1 MIFDIY
7 ENNAYEI
14 QQELKKK
21 YPKLNIEVL
30 IGSVRD
36 IKRVDDVFEKYR
48 PELVF
53 HAAAHKHVPLMED
66 SPNEA
71 IKNNVNGTWTVAF
84 AADRYKAQKMVL
96 ISTDKAVRPTNIM
109 GASKRKVSVT
119 IGVDNKHI
127 TFERTQEFKA
137 NKEAFEF
144 KPTFIVTVMAPSGND
159 VITDSERID
168 NLLKQYIPEDIKE
181 YFFFDGEQL
190 DKYFISNQGEKIH
203 QAIYNISQVNL
214 LDSMKDRLGKVI
226 HDFQD
231 EAGSKNVGIKQ
242 LNEKKNS
249 QEACVLDLK
258 NRISDCKRQIS
269 LAESEI
275 TICNEYLS
283 GKDGVPDKEKEF
295 QEVSL
300 QIETKEN
307 ELELQI
313 IKFSKFLREYKILFS
328 MYPKLKKTLDLINEK
343 EEKGQLP
350 ANIDPQFL
358 KRMLEYHKCLI
369 CDRPMDEEEE
379 AVVRDLLKKLELSST
394 VSHLL
399 VKIKGS
405 LEDAMQRC
413 KEYPKERAEHIERE
427 KNITY
432 ELKQLRDRFDKLDAF
447 LKNYS
452 DKDKIREMHEKRSKY
467 QDLKKKNTEDRIK
480 LEVQLENAQ
489 KDLELTKGELEK
501 AIQNQADLVILQ
513 RKISFAQKSLSIITD
528 IEDEMMT
535 EVKDKMTVET
545 MEIFEKLDWKTETF
559 SHIELDDSYNLE
571 LFDKYGYPMVG
582 GCSAAERALL
592 ALSFTL
598 ALQKVSGYDSMLFI
612 DTPVGRVDLDNRA
625 NFADVLNQLSENK
638 QVIMTFTPSE
648 YSQEI
653 RNVLEPCSSTFKELT
668 TVDERETYIK

>member
-1 MIFDIY
+1 MRIERVSI
-7 ENNAYEI
+7 NNFRQY
-14 QQELKKK
+14 K
-21 YPKLNIEVL
+21 NV
-30 IGSVRD
+30 
-36 IKRVDDVFEKYR
+36 VFEFDKNGQYDLHIILGNNGIGKTNLLNAISWCLYGEESHLGNEKR
-48 PELVF
+48 ARKRINSTVLE
-53 HAAAHKHVPLMED
+53 
-66 SPNEA
+66 EA
-71 IKNNVNGTWTVAF
+71 ISSGADKCSVTVA
-84 AADRYKAQKMVL
+84 
-96 ISTDKAVRPTNIM
+96 
-109 GASKRKVSVT
+109 VT

-127 TFERTQEFKA
+127 TFERSQDFKA
-137 NKEAFEF
+137 NKEAFDF
-144 KPTFIVTVMAPSGND
+144 KPSFVVTVMASSGNE

-168 NLLKQYIPEDIKE
+168 NLLKQCLPKDIKE

-190 DKYFISNQGEKIH
+190 DKYFISNQGGKIH

-214 LDSMKDRLGKVI
+214 LDSMRDRLGKVI

-249 QEACVLDLK
+249 QESTVIDLN
-258 NRISDCKRQIS
+258 NRIAECKKQIR

-275 TICNEYLS
+275 TLCNEYLA
-283 GKDGVPDKEKEF
+283 GKDGVPDKEKEY
-295 QEVSL
+295 QYVAA
-300 QIETKEN
+300 QIESKEA
-307 ELELQI
+307 ELECQI
-313 IKFSKFLREYKILFS
+313 MKFSKFIREYKILFS

-369 CDRPMDEEEE
+369 CDRDMDETEEN
-379 AVVRDLLKKLELSST
+379 AVRDLLKRLELSST

-399 VKIKGS
+399 VKIKSS

-413 KEYPKERAEHIERE
+413 KEYPKERADHIERE
-427 KNITY
+427 KNITN
-432 ELKQLRDRFDKLDAF
+432 ELKQLRDRFNKLDAF

-452 DKDKIREMHEKRSKY
+452 DKEKIREMHEKRSKY
-467 QDLKKKNTEDRIK
+467 QDLKKKNDEDRIK
-480 LEVQLENAQ
+480 LEVQLENA
-489 KDLELTKGELEK
+489 KNALEITKKELEK
-501 AIQNQADLVILQ
+501 AIQNQADLAVLQ
-513 RKISFAQKSLSIITD
+513 EKIAFAQKSLSIVTE
-528 IEDEMMT
+528 IEEEMMA
-535 EVKDKMTVET
+535 EVKDKMTIET
-545 MEIFEKLDWKTETF
+545 MNIFGKLDWKTETF

-571 LFDKYGYPMVG
+571 LFDKYGYAMVG

-625 NFADVLNQLSENK
+625 NFAEVLNQLSENK

-668 TVDERETYIK
+668 TVDEQETFIK

>member
-1 MIFDIY
+1 MRIERVSI
-7 ENNAYEI
+7 NNFRQY
-14 QQELKKK
+14 K
-21 YPKLNIEVL
+21 NV
-30 IGSVRD
+30 
-36 IKRVDDVFEKYR
+36 VFEFEKNGQYDLHIILGNNGIGKTNLLNAISWCLYGEESHLGNEKR
-48 PELVF
+48 ARKRINSTVLE
-53 HAAAHKHVPLMED
+53 
-66 SPNEA
+66 EA
-71 IKNNVNGTWTVAF
+71 ISSGADKCSVTVA
-84 AADRYKAQKMVL
+84 
-96 ISTDKAVRPTNIM
+96 
-109 GASKRKVSVT
+109 VT

-127 TFERTQEFKA
+127 TFERSQDFKA
-137 NKEAFEF
+137 NKEAFDF
-144 KPTFIVTVMAPSGND
+144 KPSFVVTVMASSGNE

-168 NLLKQYIPEDIKE
+168 NLLKQYLPKDIKE

-214 LDSMKDRLGKVI
+214 LDSMRDRLGKVI

-242 LNEKKNS
+242 LNEKKDS
-249 QEACVLDLK
+249 QERAVTDLN
-258 NRISDCKRQIS
+258 NRIAECKKQIR

-275 TICNEYLS
+275 TLCNEYLA
-283 GKDGVPDKEKEF
+283 GKDGVPDKEKEY
-295 QEVSL
+295 QYVAA
-300 QIETKEN
+300 QIESKEA
-307 ELELQI
+307 ELEGQI
-313 IKFSKFLREYKILFS
+313 IKFSKFIREYKILFS

-369 CDRPMDEEEE
+369 CDRDMDETEEN
-379 AVVRDLLKKLELSST
+379 AVRDLLKRLELSST

-399 VKIKGS
+399 VKIKSS

-413 KEYPKERAEHIERE
+413 EEYPKERADHIERE
-427 KNITY
+427 KNVTN
-432 ELKQLRDRFDKLDAF
+432 ELKQLRDRFNKLDAF

-452 DKDKIREMHEKRSKY
+452 DKEKIREMHEKRSKY
-467 QDLKKKNTEDRIK
+467 QDLKKKNDEDRIK
-480 LEVQLENAQ
+480 LEVQLQNANNA
-489 KDLELTKGELEK
+489 LETTKKELEK
-501 AIQNQADLVILQ
+501 AIQNQADLAVLQ
-513 RKISFAQKSLSIITD
+513 EKIAFAQKSLSIVTE
-528 IEDEMMT
+528 IEEEMMT
-535 EVKDKMTVET
+535 EVKDKMTIET
-545 MEIFEKLDWKTETF
+545 MNIFGKLDWKTDTF

-571 LFDKYGYPMVG
+571 LFDKYGYAMVG

-625 NFADVLNQLSENK
+625 NFAEVLNQLSENK

-668 TVDERETYIK
+668 TVDEQETFIK